1 MFKRISKI
9 FKGFMSLFIKNI
21 ETKNPEALLEAQREE
36 LREKVSQFNTNLAK
50 QAGFVARLERFVAE
64 REKKEKELLAK
75 AQVNLKAGNMDI
87 AGKAAAERKNI
98 LAELEQYKAQLVTAK
113 QSYQNLVRT
122 KDVTIKE
129 AKSKLEALQ
138 QKLSQVKMKEAEAE
152 LQEMSQSMVGELGA
166 GGDTMNR
173 LEEQLNERLELA
185 TGKAQ
190 VAKDSADFSDIV
202 MKESEQKALENQALA
217 ELAASM
223 GMDYSPYG
231 PAPVAEKSMGPQE
244 GLSLQKDTQLDII

>member
-1 MFKRISKI
+1 M
-9 FKGFMSLFIKNI
+9 
-21 ETKNPEALLEAQREE
+21 
-36 LREKVSQFNTNLAK
+36 
-50 QAGFVARLERFVAE
+50 
-64 REKKEKELLAK
+64 
-75 AQVNLKAGNMDI
+75 
-87 AGKAAAERKNI
+87 ERKTV
-98 LAELEQYKAQLVTAK
+98 LSELENYKAQLVTAK
-113 QSYQNLVRT
+113 KSYENLVKT
-122 KDVTIKE
+122 KEVTIKE
-129 AKSKLEALQ
+129 ARTKLESLQ

-190 VAKDSADFSDIV
+190 VAKDAADFSDIV
-202 MKESEQKALENQALA
+202 MKESEQKALESQALA

-231 PAPVAEKSMGPQE
+231 PAPTAEKSMGPQE
-244 GLSLQKDTQLDII
+244 GVALQKNADLDII